1 MSPISKT
8 VAIFV
13 AGRETAS
20 LSRLASNRGLYRR
33 TGKRCANVGISFG
46 IFCSASIFFCSS
58 VLLASICCIIFS
70 LVENIWKRTA
80 SHIFAAL
87 GESLLSW
94 LSVGLASASDLFW
107 TSFFDAGS
115 SSGNLGSSASTTIC
129 FLRRDQPLSFDFM
142 PFGFCITFKRGSAV
156 REEPSSPSSFFS
168 TADLISCCGLAFV
181 STLST
186 FSGSVSFVSRLSW
199 SSFVLGV
206 VGVLSFGC
214 SFGLFCIW
222 AFGFDDSSF
231 DRFSVALS
239 SFSCKGSVDFTSM
252 SPFCNISE

>member
-13 AGRETAS
+13 AGREAAS

-33 TGKRCANVGISFG
+33 TGKQCANVGISSD

-94 LSVGLASASDLFW
+94 LSVG
-107 TSFFDAGS
+107 S

-156 REEPSSPSSFFS
+156 REESFSPSSFS

-186 FSGSVSFVSRLSW
+186 CSGSVSFVSTGCACL
-199 SSFVLGV
+199 VLGV
-206 VGVLSFGC
+206 VGVLGFGC

-222 AFGFDDSSF
+222 DFGFDDSSF

-239 SFSCKGSVDFTSM
+239 SFSCKGSVDLTPM